1 MDSIEKA
8 FDDTMRHA
16 NPAAASS
23 VTDVRMTFEFDET
36 AATGAAALE
45 MGLKGFPER
54 GNSFTTLNASRI
66 NRVLFALAAPFM
78 SPPLRARMFLLPGG
92 AVATE
97 RAAELLGGAHKVP
110 DFLGGPRAHVLPR
123 TAGGDVDF
131 VELVDRLRKET

>member
-1 MDSIEKA
+1 
-8 FDDTMRHA
+8 
-16 NPAAASS
+16 
-23 VTDVRMTFEFDET
+23 VR
-36 AATGAAALE
+36 GAVE

-92 AVATE
+92 AAATE
-97 RAAELLGGAHKVP
+97 RAAEILGGAHKVP

-123 TAGGDVDF
+123 TADGDVDF